1 MALWIDFPAM
11 SSLRAQADIDTVEP
25 ELANRTGIEYI
36 GERGPDDQPYLQG
49 QPQKT
54 WRKHAHGLI
63 WRQVVD
69 VT

>member
-1 MALWIDFPAM
+1 MALSVDLAAM
-11 SSLRAQADIDTVEP
+11 ISLRTQVGIDTVEP

-36 GERGPDDQPYLQG
+36 GERGTDNQPYLQG